1 MKKYIFLGLIC
12 AATSSFAAPTITDKS
27 SEREQVGYSFG
38 YLIGKSNANALNN
51 LDINSFLEG
60 FKTGY
65 AGQDSTLSNEQMASV
80 LNQYKRKMDAQELV
94 TFQQSATQNLKE
106 GTDFLK
112 SNASKTGIKTTASGL
127 QYQILSQ
134 GQGKKPTINS
144 QVEVHYE
151 GRLLDGTVF
160 DSSIAR
166 DEPVT
171 LPLNQVIKGWQEGI
185 SLMSEGS
192 KYRFFIPANLAYG
205 DVGAGDAIP
214 PNSTLIFDI
223 QLIKVV
229 S

>member
-1 MKKYIFLGLIC
+1 MKKYLFLGLIC

-38 YLIGKSNANALNN
+38 YLMGKSNANALNN

-65 AGQDSTLSNEQMASV
+65 AGQDSTLTNEQMASI
-80 LNQYKRKMDAQELV
+80 LNQYKRKMDAEELV
-94 TFQQSATQNLKE
+94 TFQQSAAENLKA
-106 GTDFLK
+106 GSAFLQ

-127 QYQILSQ
+127 QYQVLSQ
-134 GQGKKPTINS
+134 GNGKKPTATS

-185 SLMSEGS
+185 PLMSEGS

-205 DVGAGDAIP
+205 EVGAGDAIP